1 MKVSNVG
8 LTDLLKELSF
18 TVKWERTIP
27 EFDAK
32 WMPWRSPNGPVK
44 SLFAS

>member
-1 MKVSNVG
+1 MKVSNVR

-18 TVKWERTIP
+18 MVKCERMIP

-32 WMPWRSPNGPVK
+32 WMPWRSPNGPI
-44 SLFAS
+44 